1 MVQRWPAG
9 QTGRPKAAPGLTAP
23 GPLPSA
29 EPPSD
34 APRRATYRL
43 EEATTLGPP
52 LDAPSSG
59 AAPSR
64 AEPPARRAFRL
75 RIGSPISGEVETRSV
90 GAGAVPTPST
100 TPRETMQ
107 RDDARETTQR
117 ETTDAPTGSSSPPL
131 SPGTPIASQPGT
143 QVTTPQPESE
153 AGLRADEPVGPDLP
167 LPVHPLETALVP
179 PSAPGPGTAPTLGA
193 SDLAELYDGPDRAPA
208 PGPHGGL
215 QAGAAHSV
223 ATGTPMVQKDGTAG
237 SRSVA
242 FPAGRA
248 EAAPIQLDMDA
259 PAAPGAPP
267 LLEAAV
273 PGLPGPRQPYLPVTA
288 PAAAPTSGTPEPVAA
303 PPSAVS
309 AHFELT
315 TDAAHGRPE
324 EYEPSR
330 PTEDVS
336 PEPGGTEAAPTLG
349 VALNVQATS
358 AFDDP
363 PDDERQVVEPY
374 VPPLG
379 ALHTPASVAPAP
391 SETGISSPPAAL
403 FSAPSEV
410 GSGPEPT
417 PHRDGPS
424 AAEAGGDPGAD
435 SLSFSVPAF
444 SVPAFSVPVFSVPA
458 SSVPA
463 ASVPPLSSPKGSVAG
478 REGRTAPDLQ
488 RVVVSKWQG
497 ADVGMSGPGTARQP
511 GTANSPVA
519 PSGHGT
525 IGSPRALPGPPAQ
538 RQADASRPYETGPLG
553 DPTSFQAGRE
563 PMDLPAIAGSGTA
576 SLVGGR
582 LPDLVVART
591 QWSAAPQR
599 SAAPQPVSPVTPT
612 EPAANPGDPRWARGE
627 SSPVLPSSWP
637 RGHVPGDVVQVNS
650 LPLLSTPTMVQ
661 RAPAAKA
668 GPTLQF
674 PLPGVPSSTFPP
686 QPPVTALAT
695 SEQMSPLGGPP
706 DSVQRAGDAPAVLP
720 RNRRVTPPAAEPAS
734 PPSNQERAA
743 TTSMTSAAGCMTGSG
758 TGSRPSCT

>member
-1 MVQRWPAG
+1 
-9 QTGRPKAAPGLTAP
+9 
-23 GPLPSA
+23 
-29 EPPSD
+29 
-34 APRRATYRL
+34 
-43 EEATTLGPP
+43 
-52 LDAPSSG
+52 
-59 AAPSR
+59 
-64 AEPPARRAFRL
+64 
-75 RIGSPISGEVETRSV
+75 
-90 GAGAVPTPST
+90 
-100 TPRETMQ
+100 
-107 RDDARETTQR
+107 
-117 ETTDAPTGSSSPPL
+117 
-131 SPGTPIASQPGT
+131 
-143 QVTTPQPESE
+143 
-153 AGLRADEPVGPDLP
+153 
-167 LPVHPLETALVP
+167 
-179 PSAPGPGTAPTLGA
+179 
-193 SDLAELYDGPDRAPA
+193 
-208 PGPHGGL
+208 
-215 QAGAAHSV
+215 
-223 ATGTPMVQKDGTAG
+223 MVQKDGTAG

-363 PDDERQVVEPY
+363 PDDERQVVERY

-379 ALHTPASVAPAP
+379 ALHTPASVTPAP

-444 SVPAFSVPVFSVPA
+444 SVPAFSVPASSVPA

-525 IGSPRALPGPPAQ
+525 IGSPRALPGQPAQ
-538 RQADASRPYETGPLG
+538 RQADASRPYETAPRRPNFLSGRPGTDGLAGYCWFG
-553 DPTSFQAGRE
+553 DGFVGRWASTRPGRHPHPMVCRPPTS
-563 PMDLPAIAGSGTA
+563 T
-576 SLVGGR
+576 
-582 LPDLVVART
+582 
-591 QWSAAPQR
+591 
-599 SAAPQPVSPVTPT
+599 VSPVTPS
-612 EPAANPGDPRWARGE
+612 EPAANPGDPSLSRGDNSPARLL
-627 SSPVLPSSWP
+627 VLAE
-637 RGHVPGDVVQVNS
+637 G
-650 LPLLSTPTMVQ
+650 
-661 RAPAAKA
+661 A
-668 GPTLQF
+668 GPRRRR
-674 PLPGVPSSTFPP
+674 PGPVPYPCCRPRQWCKEPRRPRPGQRSGQPFNSRSRVPILNVPP
-686 QPPVTALAT
+686 APPVTVPAS
-695 SEQMSPLGGPP
+695 SEQVSLLVAPRTVCNG
-706 DSVQRAGDAPAVLP
+706 RARLRPMLPP

-743 TTSMTSAAGCMTGSG
+743 TTSMTSAAGCTTGSG
-758 TGSRPSCT
+758 TGSRPSCTSTGNVLGSSTT

>member
-1 MVQRWPAG
+1 M
-9 QTGRPKAAPGLTAP
+9 
-23 GPLPSA
+23 
-29 EPPSD
+29 
-34 APRRATYRL
+34 
-43 EEATTLGPP
+43 
-52 LDAPSSG
+52 
-59 AAPSR
+59 
-64 AEPPARRAFRL
+64 
-75 RIGSPISGEVETRSV
+75 
-90 GAGAVPTPST
+90 
-100 TPRETMQ
+100 
-107 RDDARETTQR
+107 
-117 ETTDAPTGSSSPPL
+117 
-131 SPGTPIASQPGT
+131 
-143 QVTTPQPESE
+143 TTPQPESE

-193 SDLAELYDGPDRAPA
+193 SDLAELNDGPDRAPA

-374 VPPLG
+374 APPLG

-417 PHRDGPS
+417 PHRARSIRRRGRRRSRRRLTIFLGP
-424 AAEAGGDPGAD
+424 GFLGPG
-435 SLSFSVPAF
+435 
-444 SVPAFSVPVFSVPA
+444 FSVPA
-458 SSVPA
+458 S
-463 ASVPPLSSPKGSVAG
+463 
-478 REGRTAPDLQ
+478 R
-488 RVVVSKWQG
+488 
-497 ADVGMSGPGTARQP
+497 
-511 GTANSPVA
+511 
-519 PSGHGT
+519 
-525 IGSPRALPGPPAQ
+525 
-538 RQADASRPYETGPLG
+538 SRPPQSRRPRSRRSPLPKARSPAEKGGPRRTCSG
-553 DPTSFQAGRE
+553 WSFRNGKELTWACLARE
-563 PMDLPAIAGSGTA
+563 RRA
-576 SLVGGR
+576 SLVPPTLRLRRLATALSALPAPCPASRLRGKRTRPARMRPPSAAQLPFRQAGNRWTCQLLLVRGR
-582 LPDLVVART
+582 LR
-591 QWSAAPQR
+591 WS
-599 SAAPQPVSPVTPT
+599 VGVYPT
-612 EPAANPGDPRWARGE
+612 W
-627 SSPVLPSSWP
+627 SSPAPNGLPP
-637 RGHVPGDVVQVNS
+637 PNRCR
-650 LPLLSTPTMVQ
+650 LLH
-661 RAPAAKA
+661 
-668 GPTLQF
+668 
-674 PLPGVPSSTFPP
+674 
-686 QPPVTALAT
+686 
-695 SEQMSPLGGPP
+695 
-706 DSVQRAGDAPAVLP
+706 P
-720 RNRRVTPPAAEPAS
+720 RNRRLT
-734 PPSNQERAA
+734 RATRVCLGA
-743 TTSMTSAAGCMTGSG
+743 TTPRWPTRLGRGGGSPATSSSPVPYPCCRPRQWCKEPRRPRPDQRSG
-758 TGSRPSCT
+758 QPFNSRSRVPYPQRSPLNRR